1 MSSTTDKSFA
11 QVAAAV
17 RRGATVVPLL
27 RELPADTLTPVA
39 AFLRLPRPGERS
51 FLLESVEGGERTA
64 RYSFLGA
71 RPFEELTVRDGIA
84 RFRRGSAEG
93 ELPGCPFMALGQRL
107 QKYHALPEPG
117 LPPFCGGA
125 VGHMGYE
132 MVRHLEPSCGLRR
145 PGGVEARL
153 SIFGDVAAFD
163 QVRHRLL
170 LIANVIKPERG
181 PLRTAYRRAQDA
193 LDSMEQRITR
203 GPAANGNRR
212 TAARRGLRPRNL
224 LGPRAFCD
232 GVRRLK
238 RSIREGDIF
247 QAVLSE
253 RFDVPLRCG
262 PFDVYRRLRTIN
274 PSPYMFYIGHDAD
287 AILGASPETLVRI
300 ENGRVET
307 RPIAGTRPRGADEE
321 EDIRFERQLLT
332 SVKERA
338 EHLMLVDLG
347 RNDVGRIARPGTVTV
362 PTFMQV
368 ERYSHVMHIVS
379 SVQGRLR
386 RGATSWEAFAACFP
400 AGTVSGAP
408 KIRAMQLL
416 GEIEPE
422 PRGLYAGAVVYHDF
436 HGNLDSA
443 IAIRSLSARGR
454 GAARRARVQA
464 GAGIV
469 ADSRPAA
476 ELREVRAK
484 AGAMLE
490 AIRQAEENR

>member
-1 MSSTTDKSFA
+1 L
-11 QVAAAV
+11 Q
-17 RRGATVVPLL
+17 
-27 RELPADTLTPVA
+27 
-39 AFLRLPRPGERS
+39 
-51 FLLESVEGGERTA
+51 
-64 RYSFLGA
+64 RY
-71 RPFEELTVRDGIA
+71 R
-84 RFRRGSAEG
+84 
-93 ELPGCPFMALGQRL
+93 
-107 QKYHALPEPG
+107 ALPEPG

-125 VGHMGYE
+125 VGHVGYE
-132 MVRHLEPSCGLRR
+132 MVRHLEPSCGL
-145 PGGVEARL
+145 PAPDGVETRL
-153 SIFGDVAAFD
+153 SVFGDVAAFD

-170 LIANVIKPERG
+170 LIANVLKPERG
-181 PLRTAYRRAQDA
+181 SLRTAYRRAQDA
-193 LDSMEQRITR
+193 LDFMELRITR
-203 GPAANGNRR
+203 AAAAGGKRR
-212 TAARRGLRPRNL
+212 KAPRRASRPLSL
-224 LGPRAFCD
+224 LGPRAFQA
-232 GVRRLK
+232 GVRQLK
-238 RSIREGDIF
+238 SRIRAGDIF

-274 PSPYMFYIGHDAD
+274 PSPYMFYIGHDTD
-287 AILGASPETLVRI
+287 AVLGASPETLVRI

-307 RPIAGTRPRGADEE
+307 RPIAGTRPRGADAE
-321 EDIRFERQLLT
+321 EDLRFERQLLA

-347 RNDVGRIARPGTVTV
+347 RNDVGRIARPGSVIV
-362 PTFMQV
+362 PSFMQV

-443 IAIRSLSARGR
+443 IAIRSLSAQGS
-454 GAARRARVQA
+454 GASRRARVQA

-490 AIRQAEENR
+490 AIRQAEYER